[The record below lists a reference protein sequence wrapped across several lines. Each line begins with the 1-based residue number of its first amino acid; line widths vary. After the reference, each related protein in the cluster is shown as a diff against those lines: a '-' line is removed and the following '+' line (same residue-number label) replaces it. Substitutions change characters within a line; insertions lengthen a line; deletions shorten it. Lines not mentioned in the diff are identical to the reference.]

1 MNNKFS
7 RRGSSTGGKMI
18 ITNKDDDAIPTN
30 SNDTT
35 SNNQYKKVLTSAA
48 NTIGKPEIIKV
59 YKHNTFLGGAIIS
72 SVPQINTKKK
82 DRNNI
87 VFKF

>member
-18 ITNKDDDAIPTN
+18 ITNKDDDAVPTN
-30 SNDTT
+30 SNDTNT
-35 SNNQYKKVLTSAA
+35 DQHKKVLTSAA